1 MERDRYHEKVE
12 AGWRKKNEE
21 RERERG
27 EKERERG
34 EEREKLP
41 IDFLFNVVRS
51 ATIIN
56 FNFVTT
62 NVVIICLILEH
73 CVCIECVNELAVCT
87 NMPCG
92 CFVSFCLLAKS
103 RKVFSSLLQVLIFL
117 LRPSTIGSCIV
128 GMACLTNRE

>member
-21 RERERG
+21 RKREGEGERG
-27 EKERERG
+27 EK
-34 EEREKLP
+34 REKLP

-73 CVCIECVNELAVCT
+73 CVCIECVNEPAVCT
-87 NMPCG
+87 NMLCG

-117 LRPSTIGSCIV
+117 LRPSAIGSCIV
-128 GMACLTNRE
+128 GMACLTNRG